1 MAIRSL
7 GICAAVIAF
16 AADQASKAFV
26 LVNAETLA
34 AGVNV
39 APSFNL
45 VFHRNTGV
53 TFGLLQGTPWWAL
66 AIVATAVVL
75 FLAISLVRATAICE
89 AVAYGVVIGGALGN
103 ILDRIRFGGV
113 TDFLDF
119 YIGTTHWPA
128 FNLADVFVVCG
139 VGLLL
144 ITAGREHAAIKKAP
158 E

>member
-75 FLAISLVRATAICE
+75 FLAISLVRATAISE

-103 ILDRIRFGGV
+103 ILDRIRFSGV

>member
-75 FLAISLVRATAICE
+75 FLAISLVRSTAISE
-89 AVAYGVVIGGALGN
+89 AVAYGMVIGGALGN

>member
-7 GICAAVIAF
+7 GICASVVAF

-75 FLAISLVRATAICE
+75 FLAISLVRSTAISE
-89 AVAYGVVIGGALGN
+89 AVAYGMVIGGALGN

-144 ITAGREHAAIKKAP
+144 ISAGREHAAIKKAS

>member
-1 MAIRSL
+1 MVLQYSPNSL
-7 GICAAVIAF
+7 G
-16 AADQASKAFV
+16 D
-26 LVNAETLA
+26 
-34 AGVNV
+34 
-39 APSFNL
+39 
-45 VFHRNTGV
+45 
-53 TFGLLQGTPWWAL
+53 AL

-75 FLAISLVRATAICE
+75 FLAISLVRATAISE

>member
-1 MAIRSL
+1 MAIRSR

-16 AADQASKAFV
+16 AADQASKAFG

-75 FLAISLVRATAICE
+75 FLAISLVRATAISE

>member
-7 GICAAVIAF
+7 GICAAVIALS
-16 AADQASKAFV
+16 ADQASKAFV

-34 AGVNV
+34 AGVKV

-53 TFGLLQGTPWWAL
+53 TFGLLKGTPWWVL
-66 AIVATAVVL
+66 AIL
-75 FLAISLVRATAICE
+75 ATAIVVFLVISLLRATSIGE
-89 AVAYGVVIGGALGN
+89 AVAYGMVIGGGLGN
-103 ILDRIRFGGV
+103 IMDRIRFGGV

-119 YIGTTHWPA
+119 YVGVSHWPT

-144 ITAGREHAAIKKAP
+144 FAAVREQASHKKISD
-158 E
+158 

>member
-39 APSFNL
+39 APGFNL

-75 FLAISLVRATAICE
+75 FLAISLVRSTAISE
-89 AVAYGVVIGGALGN
+89 AVAYGTVKGGALGN

>member
-26 LVNAETLA
+26 LVNAETLT

-39 APSFNL
+39 APGFNL

-75 FLAISLVRATAICE
+75 FLAISLVRATAISE

>member
-1 MAIRSL
+1 MAVPVVTDPVLS
-7 GICAAVIAF
+7 F
-16 AADQASKAFV
+16 ASCCMTKAFV

-66 AIVATAVVL
+66 AVVATAVVL
-75 FLAISLVRATAICE
+75 FLAISLVRSTAISE

>member
-16 AADQASKAFV
+16 AADQASKAFL

-39 APSFNL
+39 APGFNL

-75 FLAISLVRATAICE
+75 FLAISLVRSTAISE
-89 AVAYGVVIGGALGN
+89 AVAYGMVIGGALGN

-144 ITAGREHAAIKKAP
+144 FAPLREHVAMKKTSG
-158 E
+158 

>member
-53 TFGLLQGTPWWAL
+53 SFGLLQGTPWWAL

-75 FLAISLVRATAICE
+75 FLAISLVRATAISE

>member
-7 GICAAVIAF
+7 GICASVVAF

-75 FLAISLVRATAICE
+75 FLAISLVRATAISE